1 MTGPGRGFAG
11 WIAVV
16 GVMIPLAGV
25 AKPPARPEAAIR
37 ALATAQGDDL
47 QAAVDLLKSRP
58 DLLRRHGQALA
69 RLVGQAPGDSDVA
82 VRVLG
87 LVHDRGE
94 EGCRFIARLADGKH
108 PAWLDEVLRR
118 YPLLP
123 RCEALRKAVAGVL
136 AWAGDPESSATAAR
150 LVDQVIA
157 LVRQTREALVPEA
170 ACRLVLAGPEGRRRE
185 AISMVL
191 DAAPSWSERCLVRAY
206 HDEARA
212 DGRLRADL
220 LQAVAALAGVDSIP
234 TLIVALD
241 HPPDHDLAC
250 GLVRSAGPAGLAGL
264 LFAVRT
270 SQTPS
275 EGVSR
280 CLIAI
285 GTPAM
290 DEVLPLLDH
299 PSEGIRSFVTRY
311 LERHQTDAALAELK
325 SRYERGDGKVARV
338 VLLDLIGRY
347 PAEAVR
353 NILHRALQDDDR
365 GLRLRALDI
374 IERRRDLDDSAAV
387 LASAEEDPA
396 EDVRIRALEVAWH
409 LGAPDLAALAIRMVQ
424 YEKPAVAAQA
434 AKVLGFVGGAGA
446 PDVLRP
452 LLKAREEEVAK
463 AAETSLWLLT
473 FRDPSQGDEKARA
486 TPGVEVPKGGREVT
500 VEGGRALVYGK
511 KGPLV
516 VVLPGGPGMD
526 FTWIHPILSDLAD
539 DALVALLEPSTEPG
553 AEAIR
558 LVRPATFRALLAAME
573 RTRAVVVSQGLGG
586 TAALWLST
594 LEPDAVAGVVAV
606 GSPLPGA
613 VNGMDEAVLAG
624 LTEPFKTAAEDLVS
638 RQAAFRPEV
647 LNRDIARVMAPA
659 LAGKAGK
666 PWTLLAVAWDVL
678 AYGQTGAVLSRP
690 EVRYSPA
697 EFPGPV
703 LFILPASRLPEPVM
717 ESFRSVKAQ
726 APDRVSI
733 EDLGECGFLP
743 VTECGSRVRRLVE
756 KFVKRAVEDGRR

>member
-1 MTGPGRGFAG
+1 MTGPKRGFAG
-11 WIAVV
+11 CIALM

-37 ALATAQGDDL
+37 ALATAQGEDL
-47 QAAVDLLKSRP
+47 QAAVDLLKARP
-58 DLLRRHGQALA
+58 DLLKRHGQALA
-69 RLVGQAPGDSDVA
+69 RVVDQAPGDSDLA

-87 LVHDRGE
+87 LVHERGE
-94 EGCRFIARLADGKH
+94 EGCRFIARLADAKH

-123 RCEALRKAVAGVL
+123 RCEALRAAVAGVL

-157 LVRQTREALVPEA
+157 LVRQTRESLVPEE
-170 ACRLVLAGPEGRRRE
+170 ACRLVLAGPDGRRRE
-185 AISMVL
+185 AVSMVL
-191 DAAPSWSERCLVRAY
+191 DAAPDWSERCLIRAY

-220 LQAVAALAGVDSIP
+220 LRAVATLAGVDSIP

-250 GLVRSAGPAGLAGL
+250 DLIRSAGPAGLAGL

-290 DEVLPLLDH
+290 DAVLPLLDH

-311 LERHQTDAALAELK
+311 LERHQNEAALAELR
-325 SRYERGDGKVARV
+325 SRYEKGDGKVARG

-353 NILHRALQDDDR
+353 DILHDALQDDDQ

-374 IERRRDLDDSAAV
+374 LERRRDPADSAAV
-387 LASAEEDPA
+387 LASAEEDPSD
-396 EDVRIRALEVAWH
+396 EVRIRALEVAWH
-409 LGAPDLAALAIRMVQ
+409 LGAPDLAGLAIRMVQ

-434 AKVLGFVGGAGA
+434 AKVLGFVGGPGA
-446 PDVLRP
+446 PDALRP

-463 AAETSLWLLT
+463 AAETALWLLT

-500 VEGGRALVYGK
+500 VEGGRALAYGK

-539 DALVALLEPSTEPG
+539 DAIVALLEPAADAEG
-553 AEAIR
+553 EAIR
-558 LVRPATFRALLAAME
+558 LVRPATFRAFLTAMD

-594 LEPDAVAGVVAV
+594 LEPDAVAGVVAI

-613 VNGMDEAVLAG
+613 VNGLDEAVIARLR
-624 LTEPFKTAAEDLVS
+624 EPFKSVTDDLVF

-659 LAGKAGK
+659 MAGKSDK
-666 PWTLLAVAWDVL
+666 PWNLLGVAWDVL
-678 AYGQTGAVLSRP
+678 ACGQTGAVLSRP

-703 LFILPASRLPEPVM
+703 LFILPASRLPGLAMEPY
-717 ESFRSVKAQ
+717 RSLQAQ
-726 APDRVSI
+726 APDRIEI
-733 EDLGECGFLP
+733 EDLGDCGFLP
-743 VTECGSRVRRLVE
+743 VTECGSKVRRLVE
-756 KFVKRAVEDGRR
+756 KFAERAVEE

>member
-1 MTGPGRGFAG
+1 MALSLRRLAWTMTILG
-11 WIAVV
+11 AVA
-16 GVMIPLAGV
+16 PLAGT
-25 AKPPARPEAAIR
+25 AKPPSRPETAIR
-37 ALATAQGDDL
+37 ALTTAQGEDL
-47 QAAVDLLKSRP
+47 QAAVDLLKARP
-58 DLLRRHGQALA
+58 DLLKRHGRALA
-69 RLVGQAPGDSDVA
+69 RLVDSAPDDSDLA

-94 EGCRFIARLADGKH
+94 EGCRFIASLADAKH

-123 RCEALRKAVAGVL
+123 RCEALRGAMAGVL

-157 LVRQTREALVPEA
+157 LVRQTRESLVPEE
-170 ACRLVLAGPEGRRRE
+170 ACRLVLAGPDGRRRE
-185 AISMVL
+185 AIAMVL
-191 DAAPSWSERCLVRAY
+191 AAAPSWSERCLIRAY

-212 DGRLRADL
+212 AGPLRADL
-220 LQAVAALAGVDSIP
+220 LRAVATLAGVDSIP

-241 HPPDHDLAC
+241 QPPDHDLAC
-250 GLVRSAGPAGLAGL
+250 DLIRSAGPAGLAGL

-290 DEVLPLLDH
+290 DAVLPLLDH

-311 LERHQTDAALAELK
+311 LERHQNDVALAELK
-325 SRYERGDGKVARV
+325 KRYEKGDGKVTRL

-353 NILHRALQDDDR
+353 DILHDALQDDDV
-365 GLRLRALDI
+365 GLRQRALDI
-374 IERRRDLDDSAAV
+374 LERRGDPDDSAAV
-387 LASAEEDPA
+387 LASAEEDPSDA
-396 EDVRIRALEVAWH
+396 VRIRALEVAWH
-409 LGAPDLAALAIRMVQ
+409 LGAPDLAGLATRMVQ

-434 AKVLGFVGGAGA
+434 AKVLGFVGGAEA

-452 LLKAREEEVAK
+452 LLGAREEEVAR
-463 AAETSLWLLT
+463 AAETALWLLT
-473 FRDPSQGDEKARA
+473 FRDPSKGDEKARA

-500 VEGGRALVYGK
+500 VEGGRALAYGK

-526 FTWIHPILSDLAD
+526 FTWNYPILSDLAD
-539 DALVALLEPSTEPG
+539 DALVVLLEPAAGGEG
-553 AEAIR
+553 EAVR

-594 LEPDAVAGVVAV
+594 LEPDAVAGIVAI

-613 VNGMDEAVLAG
+613 VNGLDEAVLAG
-624 LTEPFKTAAEDLVS
+624 LREPFKSVADDLVS

-647 LNRDIARVMAPA
+647 LNRDMARVMAPA
-659 LAGKAGK
+659 LAGKADK
-666 PWTLLAVAWDVL
+666 PWNLLGVAWDLL
-678 AYGQTGAVLSRP
+678 AYGQTSAALSRP

-697 EFPGPV
+697 EYPGPV
-703 LFILPASRLPEPVM
+703 LFILPASRLADPVLEPY
-717 ESFRSVKAQ
+717 RSLKAQ
-726 APDRVSI
+726 APDRIGI
-733 EDLGECGFLP
+733 EDLGDCGFLP

-756 KFVKRAVEDGRR
+756 KFVDRVAKD